1 MTPTE
6 AAKLCAFAGQCFP
19 QQKINEFTPDAWGLI
34 LEHVRY
40 SDAQDA
46 LVLLARK
53 QPFVSPAEIIREVKK
68 LRAKRIDEY
77 GPIIPPAGLD
87 PIETVAWIK
96 QATRTVG
103 DGHPLLETRGE
114 LKPRDMKQLT
124 AVLKD
129 PATPYTEQETT
140 NG

>member
-34 LEHVRY
+34 LEEIRY
-40 SDAQDA
+40 SDAQEA
-46 LVLLARK
+46 LVRLARK
-53 QPFVSPAEIIREVKK
+53 QPFVSPAEIIAEVKK
-68 LRAKRIDEY
+68 IRAKRISEH

-87 PIETVAWIK
+87 PIETVEWLK
-96 QATRTVG
+96 QATRAVG
-103 DGHPLLETRGE
+103 DGQQLGETRGE

-124 AVLKD
+124 AVLKEAPSD
-129 PATPYTEQETT
+129 R
-140 NG
+140 